1 MMRSAGT
8 AGHEDLPHEDRRR
21 SKPSG
26 RVPSPLTSRPR
37 SLRLSNPDDEE
48 DGERPYTRGLGDD
61 GFDIEWPSTP
71 THEPGYDS
79 LPEYVSPATEAFD
92 RAQEESRRGVTEH
105 RAIPRDEP
113 PHAPVASQ
121 DQVLFRRVVATMTS
135 CLGKAKALAQK
146 QHQYQGER
154 LLTSAESIVLRV
166 IGSWLM
172 KQIPPLERANE
183 LFSFAESECMFEF
196 LEELVRMDG
205 LLAHPVLHRERWE
218 SDVYEHLQTETESLQ
233 KCFLGV
239 AATAVVNYLQH
250 KSSRLTE
257 DMPRVLYICKGML
270 KERPRDPSQVLLV
283 LPKIRAQLRDSRSN
297 SDSRYGSQID
307 EAEGLLDILYELT
320 IELGGSFPTNF
331 SSDTKQDE
339 PSQPEPRTP
348 STRDMS
354 EIAITPGSLG
364 AMPSWNASNAQDGT
378 RAFEPRSLS
387 VKGVP
392 DFVATPPGPV
402 DTYQHPP
409 HLDNAAP
416 VSEQRGF
423 AADFF
428 NAPTPGPS
436 GVSTPVLED
445 LERKQDA
452 ASQGGQRPPVEPLAT
467 RETTSVESRAHNA
480 TYEQAP
486 APPTATQPEESLLM
500 AERPR
505 AVMPL
510 ESDNEVSS
518 DQEGKGSSSSSDE
531 GGYASGMDA
540 SSILPLLLRKKLEGK
555 RKGLAKPPLSSKLGL
570 GTAREQSR
578 PLLTDKEVQESPP
591 PTEVVSRES
600 SAGSITK
607 ARSPGSYFPPSE
619 YLAVVPK
626 SQEEPREALRMR
638 PAPVAHKPSVYTPI
652 TASPLRASTSL
663 MSPEELTAG
672 VGVEQQRPGVISTP
686 VEQERP
692 NVMTPSGMTTPTDC
706 SSGPERRWTILYTH
720 GKPEYRGPWS
730 STQLPRQSW
739 KRLISAT
746 VSDNESIKSNEVMTS
761 DDVKAGLLDGLSD
774 EEMDEGV
781 PALTEAEKDLAALE
795 PEALIPGPR
804 EIIIASRN
812 VRDMTQYD
820 HFPDTYRG
828 AVPRIEVTPGAI
840 QNTKGEVIPIYDE
853 DIHLAA
859 GETLIDGTGRVWNAK
874 GMIEPGRDD
883 QGLPILYE
891 VDIAQ
896 IKRANNGELPLMM
909 PWDDERLL
917 PDGSRTPS
925 TRSEDIESATPMSEL
940 SSVSDAWEPPLR
952 PKRRISEDLNAVD
965 SQLMA
970 SAGVDDIPEEGEED
984 DVPPDDVA
992 MREEEEAEEA
1002 REEEFQQMVRRR
1014 KEEERRM
1021 GSTP

>member
-1 MMRSAGT
+1 M
-8 AGHEDLPHEDRRR
+8 
-21 SKPSG
+21 
-26 RVPSPLTSRPR
+26 
-37 SLRLSNPDDEE
+37 
-48 DGERPYTRGLGDD
+48 
-61 GFDIEWPSTP
+61 
-71 THEPGYDS
+71 
-79 LPEYVSPATEAFD
+79 
-92 RAQEESRRGVTEH
+92 
-105 RAIPRDEP
+105 
-113 PHAPVASQ
+113 
-121 DQVLFRRVVATMTS
+121 
-135 CLGKAKALAQK
+135 
-146 QHQYQGER
+146 
-154 LLTSAESIVLRV
+154 
-166 IGSWLM
+166 
-172 KQIPPLERANE
+172 
-183 LFSFAESECMFEF
+183 
-196 LEELVRMDG
+196 
-205 LLAHPVLHRERWE
+205 
-218 SDVYEHLQTETESLQ
+218 
-233 KCFLGV
+233 
-239 AATAVVNYLQH
+239 
-250 KSSRLTE
+250 
-257 DMPRVLYICKGML
+257 
-270 KERPRDPSQVLLV
+270 
-283 LPKIRAQLRDSRSN
+283 
-297 SDSRYGSQID
+297 
-307 EAEGLLDILYELT
+307 
-320 IELGGSFPTNF
+320 
-331 SSDTKQDE
+331 
-339 PSQPEPRTP
+339 
-348 STRDMS
+348 
-354 EIAITPGSLG
+354 
-364 AMPSWNASNAQDGT
+364 
-378 RAFEPRSLS
+378 
-387 VKGVP
+387 
-392 DFVATPPGPV
+392 
-402 DTYQHPP
+402 
-409 HLDNAAP
+409 
-416 VSEQRGF
+416 
-423 AADFF
+423 
-428 NAPTPGPS
+428 
-436 GVSTPVLED
+436 
-445 LERKQDA
+445 
-452 ASQGGQRPPVEPLAT
+452 
-467 RETTSVESRAHNA
+467 
-480 TYEQAP
+480 
-486 APPTATQPEESLLM
+486 
-500 AERPR
+500 
-505 AVMPL
+505 MPL

-578 PLLTDKEVQESPP
+578 PLLTDKEVQEGPP

-638 PAPVAHKPSVYTPI
+638 PTPVAHKPSVYTPI

-672 VGVEQQRPGVISTP
+672 VGFEQQRPGVISTP

-692 NVMTPSGMTTPTDC
+692 NVMTPSGMTTPTGMVFSDPFANDANETAIPQTAPQAQ
-706 SSGPERRWTILYTH
+706 SDDGPYYT
-720 GKPEYRGPWS
+720 PMAS
-730 STQLPRQSW
+730 PRTEDME
-739 KRLISAT
+739 LDAAAEAIMEEVDPAT

-804 EIIIASRN
+804 EIITASRN

-820 HFPDTYRG
+820 DFPDTYRG

-840 QNTKGEVIPIYDE
+840 QNTKGEAIPIDDE

-883 QGLPILYE
+883 QGLPMLYE

-970 SAGVDDIPEEGEED
+970 SAGVNDIPEEGEED

-1014 KEEERRM
+1014 REEERRM